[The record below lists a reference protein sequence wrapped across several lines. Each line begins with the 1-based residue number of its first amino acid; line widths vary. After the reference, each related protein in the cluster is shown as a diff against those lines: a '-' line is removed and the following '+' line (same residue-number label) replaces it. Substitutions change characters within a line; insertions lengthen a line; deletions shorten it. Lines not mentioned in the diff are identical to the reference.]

1 MSNHLTITKNENGND
16 QFNWDWGKLENS
28 VAKAVKTY
36 EYSKLT
42 KDQLEARGRELGIEL
57 DRRKKI
63 SKLVEQLIQFEL
75 AQKQ

>member
-1 MSNHLTITKNENGND
+1 MSNHLTITKDENGND

-42 KDQLEARGRELGIEL
+42 TDQLEARGRELGIEL